1 MGTETTNNSINKER
15 MIIICIV
22 KSELENKIHE
32 IKSLK
37 MLKEETENAI
47 KALEL
52 EVITFLQ
59 ETEECKTTDKNGKEV
74 LQYIGSD
81 YKATYSEQTR
91 ETLDKEEVKKI
102 LSTEEYEKVRK
113 ESHFNV
119 LRIK

>member
-1 MGTETTNNSINKER
+1 M
-15 MIIICIV
+15 CIV

-47 KALEL
+47 KALEMK
-52 EVITFLQ
+52 VIEFLQ
-59 ETEECKTTDKNGKEV
+59 ETEECKTKDKNGKEI

-91 ETLDKEEVKKI
+91 ETVDKEAVKKI
-102 LSTEEYEKVRK
+102 LSTEDFEKVRK
-113 ESHFNV
+113 ESRFNV

>member
-1 MGTETTNNSINKER
+1 M
-15 MIIICIV
+15 CIA
-22 KSELENKIHE
+22 KSQLEIKVHE

-52 EVITFLQ
+52 EVIGFLQ
-59 ETEECKTTDKNGKEV
+59 ATEECKTTDKNGKEI

-91 ETLDKEEVKKI
+91 ETVDKDAVKKI
-102 LSTEEYEKVRK
+102 LSEEEFDKVRK
-113 ESHFNV
+113 ESRFNV

>member
-1 MGTETTNNSINKER
+1 M
-15 MIIICIV
+15 CIV

-47 KALEL
+47 KALEM
-52 EVITFLQ
+52 EVIEFLQ
-59 ETEECKTTDKNGKEV
+59 ETEECKTKDKNGKEV
-74 LQYIGSD
+74 LQFIGSD
-81 YKATYSEQTR
+81 YKATYSEQVR
-91 ETLDKEEVKKI
+91 ETVDKEAVKNI

>member
-1 MGTETTNNSINKER
+1 M
-15 MIIICIV
+15 CIV

-47 KALEL
+47 KALEM
-52 EVITFLQ
+52 EVIEFLQ
-59 ETEECKTTDKNGKEV
+59 ETEECKTKDKNGKEV
-74 LQYIGSD
+74 LQFIGSD
-81 YKATYSEQTR
+81 YKATYSEQVR
-91 ETLDKEEVKKI
+91 ETVDKEAVKKI
-102 LSTEEYEKVRK
+102 LSTEDFEKVRK

>member
-1 MGTETTNNSINKER
+1 M
-15 MIIICIV
+15 CIV

-59 ETEECKTTDKNGKEV
+59 ETEECKTTDKNGKEI
-74 LQYIGSD
+74 LQFIGSD

-91 ETLDKEEVKKI
+91 ETVDKEEVKKI

>member
-1 MGTETTNNSINKER
+1 M
-15 MIIICIV
+15 CIV

-59 ETEECKTTDKNGKEV
+59 ETEECKTTDKSGKEI

-91 ETLDKEEVKKI
+91 ETVDKDAVKKI

>member
-1 MGTETTNNSINKER
+1 M
-15 MIIICIV
+15 CIV

-59 ETEECKTTDKNGKEV
+59 ETEECKTTDKNGKEI
-74 LQYIGSD
+74 LQFIGSD

-91 ETLDKEEVKKI
+91 ETVDKDAVKKI
-102 LSTEEYEKVRK
+102 LSAEEYEKVRK
-113 ESHFNV
+113 ENRFNV

>member
-1 MGTETTNNSINKER
+1 MY
-15 MIIICIV
+15 IV

-47 KALEL
+47 KALEM
-52 EVITFLQ
+52 EVIEFLQ
-59 ETEECKTTDKNGKEV
+59 ETEECKTKDKNGKEI

-91 ETLDKEEVKKI
+91 ETVDKEAVKKI
-102 LSTEEYEKVRK
+102 LSTEDFEKVRK
-113 ESHFNV
+113 ESRFNV

>member
-1 MGTETTNNSINKER
+1 M
-15 MIIICIV
+15 CIA
-22 KSELENKIHE
+22 KSELEMKVHE

-52 EVITFLQ
+52 EVIGFLQ
-59 ETEECKTTDKNGKEV
+59 ETEECKTTDKNGKEI

-91 ETLDKEEVKKI
+91 KTVDKDAVKKI
-102 LSTEEYEKVRK
+102 LSEEEFDKVRK
-113 ESHFNV
+113 ESRFNV

>member
-1 MGTETTNNSINKER
+1 M
-15 MIIICIV
+15 CIL
-22 KSELENKIHE
+22 KSELEKKVQE
-32 IKSLK
+32 IRSLK
-37 MLKEETENAI
+37 TLKEETENAI

-59 ETEECKTTDKNGKEV
+59 ETEECKTTDKNGKEI
-74 LQYIGSD
+74 LQYIGSA

-91 ETLDKEEVKKI
+91 ETVDKEAVKKI
-102 LSTEEYEKVRK
+102 LSTEQFEKVRK

>member
-1 MGTETTNNSINKER
+1 M
-15 MIIICIV
+15 CIA
-22 KSELENKIHE
+22 KSELEMKVHE

-52 EVITFLQ
+52 EVIGFLQ
-59 ETEECKTTDKNGKEV
+59 ETEECKTTDKNGKEI

-91 ETLDKEEVKKI
+91 ETVDKDAVKKI
-102 LSTEEYEKVRK
+102 LSEEEFDKVRK
-113 ESHFNV
+113 ESRFNV